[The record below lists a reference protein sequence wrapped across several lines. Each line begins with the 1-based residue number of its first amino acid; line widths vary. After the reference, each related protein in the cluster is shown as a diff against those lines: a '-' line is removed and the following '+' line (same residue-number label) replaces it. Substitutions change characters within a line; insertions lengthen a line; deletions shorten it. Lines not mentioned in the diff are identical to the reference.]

1 MKEKFQERL
10 VELRKQQA
18 SAQIRLQ
25 QARDDFVAIS
35 GAIQEIEYQISLLKE
50 ERGDQQ
56 CQDSQTP

>member
-18 SAQIRLQ
+18 AAQIRLQ
-25 QARDDFVAIS
+25 QAQNDFVAIG

-50 ERGDQQ
+50 ENKDNH
-56 CQDSQTP
+56 SV

>member
-25 QARDDFVAIS
+25 QARDDCVAIG

-50 ERGDQQ
+50 ERGEQ
-56 CQDSQTP
+56 

>member
-18 SAQIRLQ
+18 AAQIRLQ
-25 QARDDFVAIS
+25 QAQNDFVAIG

-50 ERGDQQ
+50 DNDKE
-56 CQDSQTP
+56 